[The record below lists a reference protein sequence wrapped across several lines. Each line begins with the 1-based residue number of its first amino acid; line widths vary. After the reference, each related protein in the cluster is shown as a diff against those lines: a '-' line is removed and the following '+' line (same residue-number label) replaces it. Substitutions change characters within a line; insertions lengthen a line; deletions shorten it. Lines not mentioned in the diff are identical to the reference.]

1 MRSTPITVFH
11 FNLQIIRLLEDQH
24 TDNSPDRILV
34 DCHLFDGAFEG
45 TRTYIEGLYS
55 SVFKLEDANPS
66 GRVYYLAARNLQSV
80 RAVFPEKPFIK
91 YIQLRSRRSFQRL
104 IFEFPYLIRKYKID
118 YAHFQYI
125 VPFSGKCA
133 YILTIHDLLFLE
145 MPQHFSWYYKSARK
159 WLFKR
164 SYEQAKFVFTVSHF
178 SRESIMKFYG
188 QGKDVKVVPLT
199 LQERIIQFKSRY
211 TGPEWQ
217 KKNRLRNYLLYI
229 SRFEERKN
237 HYTLLKVYSESR
249 LFEQYD
255 LVLIGRKSEDCRQFD
270 ELYNRLPA
278 DVQKRVILKTEGLEL
293 DELLEFLSHSTLFVY
308 PSLAEG
314 FGVPPLEAAALRV
327 PVVCSNT
334 TAMKDFGF
342 FGNGHTDC
350 SSESLLLRAIQN
362 KLQEPDELRQTQC
375 EAIRETVLARYS
387 GEGRAEIFLNAIFA
401 PDKLQGLKNETYLN

>member
-1 MRSTPITVFH
+1 MK
-11 FNLQIIRLLEDQH
+11 
-24 TDNSPDRILV
+24 ILV

-45 TRTYIEGLYS
+45 TRTYLEGLYS
-55 SVFKLEDANPS
+55 SVFKLEEAHPS
-66 GRVYYLAARNLQSV
+66 GRVYYLAAKNI
-80 RAVFPEKPFIK
+80 RAVKEAFPERPFIK
-91 YIQLRSRRSFQRL
+91 YIQLRSRRSYQRL
-104 IFEFPYLIRKYKID
+104 IFEFPQIIRQHGID

-125 VPFSGKCA
+125 VPFPGKCR

-145 MPQHFSWYYKSARK
+145 MPQHFSWHYKAARK

-164 SYEQAKFVFTVSHF
+164 SYREAEFVFTVSNF

-188 QGKDVKVVPLT
+188 HGKDVTVVPLT
-199 LQERIIQFKSRY
+199 LQERITQFRSRY
-211 TGPEWQ
+211 ARAGWQ
-217 KKNRLRNYLLYI
+217 NKKGLRDYLLYI

-237 HYTLLKVYSESR
+237 HYTLLKVYYENR

-255 LVLIGRKSEDCRQFD
+255 LVLIGRKSEDSRQFD

-278 DVQKRVILKTEGLEL
+278 DVRRHVIMETGGLEL
-293 DELLEFLSHSTLFVY
+293 DELLEFLSHTTLFVY

-334 TAMKDFGF
+334 TAMKDFDF

-350 SSESLLLRAIQN
+350 SNEALLLKAIQD
-362 KLQEPDELRQTQC
+362 KLQEPEDLRLAQC

-401 PDKLQGLKNETYLN
+401 PDKRPGLTIETIPELLEK